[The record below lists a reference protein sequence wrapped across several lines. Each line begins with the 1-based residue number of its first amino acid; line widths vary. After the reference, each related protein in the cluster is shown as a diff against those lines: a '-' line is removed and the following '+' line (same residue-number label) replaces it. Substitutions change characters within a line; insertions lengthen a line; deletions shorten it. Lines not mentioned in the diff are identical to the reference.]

1 MKDID
6 PLLKVSI
13 ENNILEQYKYDKINH
28 PFYDDELKN
37 TLEEDI
43 HNIMIQQNDIEKQY
57 GYENIEIE
65 SMLCNTCMISYVTKK
80 TKSLESMNTR
90 FKFMIWMPS

>member
-1 MKDID
+1 LKDID

-13 ENNILEQYKYDKINH
+13 ENNILEQYINH
-28 PFYDDELKN
+28 PLYDDELKN

>member
-6 PLLKVSI
+6 PLLKVSV
-13 ENNILEQYKYDKINH
+13 ENNIHVEHKDDKINH
-28 PFYDDELKN
+28 PLYDDELKN

-57 GYENIEIE
+57 GCENIEIQY
-65 SMLCNTCMISYVTKK
+65 MLCNTCMISYVTKI
-80 TKSLESMNTR
+80 TKSLESMKN
-90 FKFMIWMPS
+90 KKQH